1 MYSFHISE
9 RVTILNETGFFTVL
23 EIRGE
28 NLLLEDEFGF
38 ERMVLRSVVCKTQR
52 IDVNEVSHK
61 DSIGVSTKLVLNDGE
76 LPQIDLHSEAL
87 EDRGVVMRKEEAVL
101 EIQVKEFKLFCNRM
115 IDQRQTRFRV
125 VHGIGAGILRQE
137 IRNLL
142 KGRKGFT
149 LHDDQVSFG
158 RVGAS
163 LVELRLREVE
173 KF

>member
-1 MYSFHISE
+1 MYTFHISE

-38 ERMVLRSVVCKTQR
+38 KRTVVRYVVCKTQR
-52 IDVNEVSHK
+52 IDVHDVSQK
-61 DSIGVSTKLVLNDGE
+61 DSIELPIKHDVTDGE
-76 LPQIDLHSEAL
+76 LPLIDLHSEAL
-87 EDRGVVMRKEEAVL
+87 EDRGVVIRKEEAVL
-101 EIQVKEFKLFCNRM
+101 EIQVKEFKRFCNRM

-125 VHGIGAGILRQE
+125 VHGIGEGVLRQE

-142 KGRKGFT
+142 LGRKGYA

-163 LVELRLREVE
+163 LVEIRLNLVE

>member
-1 MYSFHISE
+1 MYTFHISE

-28 NLLLEDEFGF
+28 NMLLEDEFGF
-38 ERMVLRSVVCKTQR
+38 ERTVLRSVVCKTQR
-52 IDVNEVSHK
+52 IDVHDVSQK
-61 DSIGVSTKLVLNDGE
+61 DSIEVPIKRDVTDGE

-87 EDRGVVMRKEEAVL
+87 EDRGVVIRKEEAVL
-101 EIQVKEFKLFCNRM
+101 EIQVKEFKRFCNRM

-125 VHGIGAGILRQE
+125 VHGIGAGVLRQE

-142 KGRKGFT
+142 HGRKGYA

-163 LVELRLREVE
+163 LVELRLSEVE

>member
-1 MYSFHISE
+1 MYTFHISE

-38 ERMVLRSVVCKTQR
+38 ERTVLRSVVCKTQR
-52 IDVNEVSHK
+52 IDVHDVSQK
-61 DSIGVSTKLVLNDGE
+61 DSIELPIKHDVTDGE
-76 LPQIDLHSEAL
+76 LPLIDLHSEAL
-87 EDRGVVMRKEEAVL
+87 EDRGVVIRKEEAVL
-101 EIQVKEFKLFCNRM
+101 EIQVKEFKRFCNRM

-125 VHGIGAGILRQE
+125 VHGIGEGVLRQE

-142 KGRKGFT
+142 LGRKGYA

-163 LVELRLREVE
+163 LVEIRLNLVE

>member
-38 ERMVLRSVVCKTQR
+38 ERTVLRSVVCKTQR
-52 IDVNEVSHK
+52 IDVNKVSQK
-61 DSIGVSTKLVLNDGE
+61 DSIKVSSKRLLNE
-76 LPQIDLHSEAL
+76 VEIPQIDLHSEAL
-87 EDRGVVMRKEEAVL
+87 EEMGVVMRKEEAVL

-142 KGRKGFT
+142 KGRKGYI
-149 LHDDQVSFG
+149 LHDNQVSFG
-158 RVGAS
+158 RVGVS
-163 LVELRLREVE
+163 LVELRLNKAE